1 MKKILYITTSYTLKN
16 SSAAIRNNGLVKGLV
31 SFGNIV
37 DVYTVQW
44 PKDMTSDF
52 LYQEKNGNIIMQ
64 ELPRLKIIAS
74 MKAVSRSK
82 SNSSF
87 ITKSK
92 SVAKSLLFFPDT
104 TSQWIKLFPYSQI
117 DISAY
122 DVMITSSDHKTAH
135 LIGNKLKRRYPSL
148 KWLQIWGDP
157 WSSDVNTPFIL
168 KKLAAHYEKLMLHNA
183 DGVIYVSRPTMNYIS
198 EKYPQFKSKLHYVPR
213 SYYFDSLNFVPVTDG
228 KLRIVYTGV
237 ISFGRNVMPFI
248 EAINK
253 YPELHSKVLFDIYG
267 TYNSE
272 IQSMLD
278 HFCFVNQKGS
288 VDFEEMSK
296 VYASASLLVYL
307 SNKKGS
313 SQIPGKLYDYF
324 GTSSPILCLVEDEN
338 DQTSMF
344 LKQFNRCI
352 VIHNDIDSILK
363 KINVIIDCLNCRFE
377 PEMSYSPYSIAK
389 QIMDVVE

>member
-37 DVYTVQW
+37 DVYTVRW

-52 LYQEKNGNIIMQ
+52 FNQEKNGNIIMQ

-74 MKAVSRSK
+74 MKAVSKSK
-82 SNSSF
+82 SNGSF

-92 SVAKSLLFFPDT
+92 SIGKSLLFFPDT
-104 TSQWIKLFPYSQI
+104 TSQWIKFFPYSQI

-168 KKLAAHYEKLMLHNA
+168 KKLIAHYEKLMLHNA

-198 EKYPQFKSKLHYVPR
+198 KKYPQFKNKLHYVPR
-213 SYYFDSLNFVPVTDG
+213 SYYFDSLNSVSVVDG
-228 KLRIVYTGV
+228 KVHIVYTGV
-237 ISFGRNVMPFI
+237 ISFGRNIMPFI
-248 EAINK
+248 ETINK
-253 YPELHSKVLFDIYG
+253 YPELHTEISFDIYG
-267 TYNSE
+267 TYSSE
-272 IQSMLD
+272 IQTMLNKY
-278 HFCFVNQKGS
+278 CFVNQNGS
-288 VDFEEMSK
+288 VDFEEMSRI
-296 VYASASLLVYL
+296 YASASLLVYL

-324 GTSSPILCLVEDEN
+324 GTSAPVLCLVENEN
-338 DQTSMF
+338 DEISSF
-344 LKQFNRCI
+344 LKQFNRCL
-352 VIHNDIDSILK
+352 VIENAVQTIEK
-363 KINVIIDCLNCRFE
+363 KLDLIITLCNKRFD
-377 PEMSYSPYSIAK
+377 PEFEYSSVEIAK
-389 QIMDVVE
+389 KVLKVID